1 MNQQPTAFA
10 PRIAY
15 GRQAEL
21 IHADDVETTEAWL
34 RRISSGSP
42 VISVTDIRVNG
53 EPVPPMP
60 AEACTELGADTASP
74 PLDAW
79 VRARIWLLENRL
91 ATVIDEQRR
100 YEQAG
105 IVGQVYQLNSLNEQF
120 KLMARIAVL
129 KGLGRINTQTGERQ

>member
-1 MNQQPTAFA
+1 MN
-10 PRIAY
+10 AY
-15 GRQAEL
+15 PL
-21 IHADDVETTEAWL
+21 
-34 RRISSGSP
+34 
-42 VISVTDIRVNG
+42 
-53 EPVPPMP
+53 MP

-79 VRARIWLLENRL
+79 VRARIWLLESRL

-105 IVGQVYQLNSLNEQF
+105 IVGQVYQLNSLSEQF

-129 KGLGRINTQTGERQ
+129 KGLGRIDTETGMRQ